1 MQSVSFAL
9 YHFALFSR
17 AIALRLHFI
26 LTELLLCGYGE
37 GMRSR
42 SLIRKLA
49 ILISL
54 SLLLLLFLMDK
65 SLAKKEE
72 ESITVWAMGAEGMRI
87 AEIARRFEQAN
98 PGVRVITQAIP
109 WEAAHE
115 KLITSVVGEI
125 PPDVSQLGTTWMAE
139 FQAMGALA
147 PLDEFI
153 CQSQIIS
160 GDKFFP
166 GSWETNLVNGIVY
179 GIPWYVDT
187 RVIFYR
193 KDLLK
198 EAGFDHPPRTWEEL
212 ERMGKKLIKDRD
224 GDGKVDQYG
233 MALPVKDWNILS
245 MFIWE
250 NGGNIITPDNS
261 KPDVESEA
269 TREAFEFYLRL
280 FQEKIVPTTEAVD
293 VDLFHAFRTGFYPIF
308 ISGPWM
314 IELTRNELGKEYEGR
329 WDVAMMPRKKFP
341 TSFVGGCNLVIFRDS
356 KHKDIAWKFIEF
368 MSQPE
373 IQVEWYK
380 MTTDLPA
387 VKSAWQDR
395 FFRDK
400 PMLRVF
406 GEQLNYTK
414 SPPNIPEWEQIA
426 DAMQRRME
434 ELILGKMNMS
444 QALGKLSLD
453 INEILRKKERM
464 VSKGR
469 FFLSLGAILIF
480 IWGLAFLWKRY
491 KRKVKE
497 LAVPPAKRIS
507 RLKILGN
514 SLRKYHAPYLFV
526 IPSLTILFVFLF
538 IPVIVSFIMSL
549 TDWDIYGLANW
560 KRVTFI
566 GLGNYQTML
575 QDKIFWKSLFN
586 TFYFVSVGV
595 PFSIFIALLMAIIL
609 NEEFIK
615 FKSFFRASYFAPVV
629 TTLVAVAVVW
639 RWIYNPDYGLIN
651 WALQMLGLPPQS
663 WLGDTKL
670 AMPCLILMAA
680 WKNFGYNMVIFLA
693 GLQAIPDTLYD
704 AAKVDGAN
712 YWQRFLY
719 ITLPGLKPTTF
730 FVTITTIIGFF
741 QLFAE
746 PYVMTKGGPLNA
758 TISVVLHMY
767 NQGFKFFRMGYAS
780 AIGYALFGV
789 IVAFTVLQ
797 VRFQKTAYEGL

>member
-1 MQSVSFAL
+1 MKN
-9 YHFALFSR
+9 
-17 AIALRLHFI
+17 
-26 LTELLLCGYGE
+26 
-37 GMRSR
+37 R
-42 SLIRKLA
+42 SLLRKFA
-49 ILISL
+49 ILIL
-54 SLLLLLFLMDK
+54 VILLLLVCLDEK

-72 ESITVWAMGAEGMRI
+72 ESITVWAMGAEGMKI
-87 AEIARRFEQAN
+87 AEMARKFEQAN

-115 KLITSVVGEI
+115 KLMTSVVGEI

-147 PLDEFI
+147 PLNELI
-153 CQSQIIS
+153 SESEII
-160 GDKFFP
+160 GQDRFFSA
-166 GSWETNLVNGIVY
+166 SWETNLINGKVY

-212 ERMGKKLIKDRD
+212 ERVGKALIKDRD
-224 GDGKVDQYG
+224 GDGKIDQYG

-250 NGGNIITPDNS
+250 NGGNILTPDNS
-261 KPDVESEA
+261 KPDVESEP
-269 TREAFEFYLRL
+269 TREAFEFYLKL

-314 IELTRNELGKEYEGR
+314 IELTRNELGKEYEGK

-341 TSFVGGCNLVIFRDS
+341 TSFVGGCNLVVFKGS
-356 KHKDIAWKFIEF
+356 KHKEIAWKFVEF

-373 IQVEWYK
+373 IQVEWYRI
-380 MTTDLPA
+380 TTDLPA
-387 VKSAWQDR
+387 VKSAWQDP
-395 FFRDK
+395 FFNDK

-434 ELILGKMNMS
+434 ELILGKIGIS
-444 QALGKLSLD
+444 QALGTLTGD
-453 INEILRKKERM
+453 INEILIKKERM

-469 FFLSLGAILIF
+469 FFLSLGVILVF

-491 KRKVKE
+491 RRKVKE
-497 LAVPPAKRIS
+497 LEVPEEERISGVKRIV
-507 RLKILGN
+507 K
-514 SLRKYHAPYLFV
+514 SLRKYHAPYLFI
-526 IPSLTILFVFLF
+526 IPSLTILFIFLF
-538 IPVIVSFIMSL
+538 LPVIVSFIMSL
-549 TDWDIYGLANW
+549 TDWDIYGFANW
-560 KRVTFI
+560 KSISFV
-566 GLGNYQTML
+566 GLENYQTLL
-575 QDKIFWKSLFN
+575 QDRIFWKSLFN
-586 TFYFVSVGV
+586 TFYFVVVGV
-595 PFSIFIALLMAIIL
+595 PFAISLALLMAIVL

-639 RWIYNPDYGLIN
+639 RWLYNPDYGLIN
-651 WALQMLGLPPQS
+651 WALQTVGLPSQN

-670 AMPCLILMAA
+670 AMPCLIVMAA

-693 GLQAIPDTLYD
+693 GLQAIPDSLYD
-704 AAKVDGAN
+704 AAKVDGAS

-719 ITLPGLKPTTF
+719 VTLPGLKPTTF
-730 FVTITTIIGFF
+730 FVTVTTIIGFF

-746 PYVMTKGGPLNA
+746 PYVMTKGGPLNS

-780 AIGYALFGV
+780 AIGYVLFGI
-789 IVAFTVLQ
+789 IVAFTILQ
-797 VRFQKTAYEGL
+797 VRFQKAAYEGV

>member
-1 MQSVSFAL
+1 
-9 YHFALFSR
+9 
-17 AIALRLHFI
+17 
-26 LTELLLCGYGE
+26 
-37 GMRSR
+37 MRNR
-42 SLIRKLA
+42 SLFKNFA
-49 ILISL
+49 ILISV
-54 SLLLLLFLMDK
+54 SLLFLVCLGKK

-72 ESITVWAMGAEGMRI
+72 ETITVWAMGAEGMKI
-87 AEIARRFEQAN
+87 AQMARKFEQAN
-98 PGVRVITQAIP
+98 PGIRVITQAIP

-139 FQAMGALA
+139 FQAMGALV

-153 CQSQIIS
+153 SRSEIIS
-160 GDKFFP
+160 KDKFFP
-166 GSWETNLVNGIVY
+166 ASWETNFINREVY

-212 ERMGKKLIKDRD
+212 ERIGKALVKDRD
-224 GDGKVDQYG
+224 GDGKIDQYG

-250 NGGNIITPDNS
+250 NGGNILTPDNS
-261 KPDVESEA
+261 KSDVESEA
-269 TREAFEFYLRL
+269 TREAFEFYHRL
-280 FQEKIVPTTEAVD
+280 FQENIVPTAEAVD

-314 IELTRNELGKEYEGR
+314 IELIRNELGKEYEGR
-329 WDVAMMPRKKFP
+329 WDVAMMPKKRFP
-341 TSFVGGCNLVIFRDS
+341 TSFVGGCNLVVFKGS
-356 KHKDIAWKFIEF
+356 KHKQAAWKFIEF

-380 MTTDLPA
+380 IIADLPA
-387 VKSAWQDR
+387 VKSAWQDP
-395 FFRDK
+395 FFDDK
-400 PMLRVF
+400 PMVRVF

-434 ELILGKMNMS
+434 ELILGKMNLF
-444 QALGKLSLD
+444 QTLGTLTKD
-453 INEILRKKERM
+453 INEILEKKKRIA
-464 VSKGR
+464 SKGK
-469 FFLSLGAILIF
+469 FFLSIGAILVF

-491 KRKVKE
+491 HRKGKE
-497 LAVPPAKRIS
+497 IEVPEEERISGVKRIVS
-507 RLKILGN
+507 
-514 SLRKYHAPYLFV
+514 SLRKYHVPYLFI

-538 IPVIVSFIMSL
+538 LPVVVSFITSL

-560 KRVTFI
+560 KKISFVGFE
-566 GLGNYQTML
+566 NYQTL
-575 QDKIFWKSLFN
+575 LRDKIFWKSLFN
-586 TFYFVSVGV
+586 TFYFVVVGV
-595 PFSIFIALLMAIIL
+595 PFAISLALLMAIVL
-609 NEEFIK
+609 NEEFIR
-615 FKSFFRASYFAPVV
+615 FKSFFRTSYFAPVV

-639 RWIYNPDYGLIN
+639 RWLYNPDYGLIN
-651 WALQMLGLPPQS
+651 WVLQTVGLPPQN

-670 AMPCLILMAA
+670 AMPSLIVMAA

-704 AAKVDGAN
+704 AAKVDGAS
-712 YWQRFLY
+712 YWQRFRY
-719 ITLPGLKPTTF
+719 ITLPGLRPTTF
-730 FVTITTIIGFF
+730 FVTVTTMIGFF
-741 QLFAE
+741 QLFGE
-746 PYVMTKGGPLNA
+746 PYVMTKGGPLNS

-780 AIGYALFGV
+780 AIGYILFGI
-789 IVAFTVLQ
+789 IVVFTILQ
-797 VRFQKTAYEGL
+797 IKLQKAAY

>member
-1 MQSVSFAL
+1 
-9 YHFALFSR
+9 
-17 AIALRLHFI
+17 
-26 LTELLLCGYGE
+26 
-37 GMRSR
+37 MRNR
-42 SLIRKLA
+42 SLLKNFA
-49 ILISL
+49 ILISV
-54 SLLLLLFLMDK
+54 SLLFLVCLGKK

-72 ESITVWAMGAEGMRI
+72 ETITVWAMGAEGMKI
-87 AEIARRFEQAN
+87 AQMARKFEQAN
-98 PGVRVITQAIP
+98 PGIRVITQAIP

-139 FQAMGALA
+139 FQAMGALV

-153 CQSQIIS
+153 SRSEIIS
-160 GDKFFP
+160 KDKFFP
-166 GSWETNLVNGIVY
+166 ASWETNFINREVY

-212 ERMGKKLIKDRD
+212 ERIGKALVKDRD
-224 GDGKVDQYG
+224 GDGKIDQYG

-250 NGGNIITPDNS
+250 NGGNILTPDNS
-261 KPDVESEA
+261 KSDVESEA
-269 TREAFEFYLRL
+269 TREAFEFYHRL
-280 FQEKIVPTTEAVD
+280 FQENIVPTAEAVD

-314 IELTRNELGKEYEGR
+314 IELVRNELGKEYEGR
-329 WDVAMMPRKKFP
+329 WDVAMMPKKRFP
-341 TSFVGGCNLVIFRDS
+341 TSFVGGCNLVVFKGS
-356 KHKDIAWKFIEF
+356 KHKQAAWKFIEF

-380 MTTDLPA
+380 IIADLPA
-387 VKSAWQDR
+387 VKSAWQDP
-395 FFRDK
+395 FFDDK
-400 PMLRVF
+400 PMVRVF

-434 ELILGKMNMS
+434 ELILGKMNLF
-444 QALGKLSLD
+444 QTLGTLTKD
-453 INEILRKKERM
+453 INEILEKKKRM
-464 VSKGR
+464 ASKGK
-469 FFLSLGAILIF
+469 FFLSIGAILVF

-491 KRKVKE
+491 HRKGKE
-497 LAVPPAKRIS
+497 IEVPEEERISGVKRIVS
-507 RLKILGN
+507 
-514 SLRKYHAPYLFV
+514 SLRKYHVPYLFI

-538 IPVIVSFIMSL
+538 LPVVVSFITSL

-560 KRVTFI
+560 KKISFVGFE
-566 GLGNYQTML
+566 NYQTL
-575 QDKIFWKSLFN
+575 LRDKIFWKSLFN
-586 TFYFVSVGV
+586 TFYFVVVGV
-595 PFSIFIALLMAIIL
+595 PFAISLALLMAIVL
-609 NEEFIK
+609 NEEFIR
-615 FKSFFRASYFAPVV
+615 FKSFFRTSYFAPVV

-639 RWIYNPDYGLIN
+639 RWLYNPDYGLIN
-651 WALQMLGLPPQS
+651 WVLQTVGLPPQN

-670 AMPCLILMAA
+670 AMPSLIVMAA

-704 AAKVDGAN
+704 AAKVDGAS
-712 YWQRFLY
+712 YWQRFRY
-719 ITLPGLKPTTF
+719 ITLPGLRPTTF
-730 FVTITTIIGFF
+730 FVTVTTMIGFF
-741 QLFAE
+741 QLFGE
-746 PYVMTKGGPLNA
+746 PYVMTKGGPLNS

-780 AIGYALFGV
+780 AIGYILFGI
-789 IVAFTVLQ
+789 IVVFTILQ
-797 VRFQKTAYEGL
+797 IKLQKAAY

>member
-1 MQSVSFAL
+1 MLKNF
-9 YHFALFSR
+9 
-17 AIALRLHFI
+17 
-26 LTELLLCGYGE
+26 
-37 GMRSR
+37 
-42 SLIRKLA
+42 A
-49 ILISL
+49 ILILVS
-54 SLLLLLFLMDK
+54 LLFLVCLGKK

-72 ESITVWAMGAEGMRI
+72 ETITVWAMGAEGMKI
-87 AEIARRFEQAN
+87 AQMARKFEQAN
-98 PGVRVITQAIP
+98 PGIRVITQAIP

-139 FQAMGALA
+139 FQAMGALV
-147 PLDEFI
+147 PLNEFI
-153 CQSQIIS
+153 SRSEVINQ
-160 GDKFFP
+160 DKFFLS
-166 GSWETNLVNGIVY
+166 SWETNLINGRVY

-212 ERMGKKLIKDRD
+212 ERIGKALVKDRD
-224 GDGKVDQYG
+224 GDGKIDQYG

-250 NGGNIITPDNS
+250 NGGNILTPDNS
-261 KPDVESEA
+261 KSDVESEA
-269 TREAFEFYLRL
+269 TREAFEFYHRL
-280 FQEKIVPTTEAVD
+280 FQENIVPTAEAVD

-314 IELTRNELGKEYEGR
+314 IELVRNELGKEYEGR
-329 WDVAMMPRKKFP
+329 WDVAMMPKKRFP
-341 TSFVGGCNLVIFRDS
+341 TSFVGGCNLVVFKGS
-356 KHKDIAWKFIEF
+356 KHKQAAWKFIEF

-380 MTTDLPA
+380 IIADLPA
-387 VKSAWQDR
+387 VKSAWQDP
-395 FFRDK
+395 FFNDK
-400 PMLRVF
+400 PMVRVF

-434 ELILGKMNMS
+434 ELILDKMNLF
-444 QALGKLSLD
+444 QTLGTLTKD
-453 INEILRKKERM
+453 INEILEKKERIA
-464 VSKGR
+464 SKGK
-469 FFLSLGAILIF
+469 FFLSIGAILVF

-491 KRKVKE
+491 HRKVKE
-497 LAVPPAKRIS
+497 IEVPEDGRISGVKRIIS
-507 RLKILGN
+507 
-514 SLRKYHAPYLFV
+514 SLRKYHVPYLFI

-538 IPVIVSFIMSL
+538 LPVVVSFITSL

-560 KRVTFI
+560 KKISFVGFE
-566 GLGNYQTML
+566 NYQTL
-575 QDKIFWKSLFN
+575 LRDKIFWKSLFN
-586 TFYFVSVGV
+586 TFYFVIVGV
-595 PFSIFIALLMAIIL
+595 PFAISLALLMAIVL
-609 NEEFIK
+609 NEEFIR
-615 FKSFFRASYFAPVV
+615 FKSFFRTSYFAPVV

-639 RWIYNPDYGLIN
+639 RWLYNPDYGLIN
-651 WALQMLGLPPQS
+651 WVLQTVGLPPQN

-670 AMPCLILMAA
+670 AMPSLIVMAA

-704 AAKVDGAN
+704 AAKVDGAS

-719 ITLPGLKPTTF
+719 ITLPGLRPTTF
-730 FVTITTIIGFF
+730 FVTVTTMIGFF
-741 QLFAE
+741 QLFGE
-746 PYVMTKGGPLNA
+746 PYVMTKGGPLNS

-780 AIGYALFGV
+780 AIGYILFGI
-789 IVAFTVLQ
+789 IVVFTILQ
-797 VRFQKTAYEGL
+797 IKLQKAAY

>member
-1 MQSVSFAL
+1 
-9 YHFALFSR
+9 
-17 AIALRLHFI
+17 
-26 LTELLLCGYGE
+26 
-37 GMRSR
+37 MRNR
-42 SLIRKLA
+42 SLLKNFA
-49 ILISL
+49 ILISV
-54 SLLLLLFLMDK
+54 SLLFLVCLGKK

-72 ESITVWAMGAEGMRI
+72 ETITVWAMGAEGMKI
-87 AEIARRFEQAN
+87 AQMARKFEEAN
-98 PGVRVITQAIP
+98 PGIRVITQAIP

-139 FQAMGALA
+139 FQAMGAIV

-153 CQSQIIS
+153 SRSEIIS
-160 GDKFFP
+160 KDKFFP
-166 GSWETNLVNGIVY
+166 ASWETNFINGRVY

-212 ERMGKKLIKDRD
+212 ERIGKALVKDRD
-224 GDGKVDQYG
+224 GDGKIDQYG

-250 NGGNIITPDNS
+250 NGGNILTPDNS
-261 KPDVESEA
+261 KSDVESEA
-269 TREAFEFYLRL
+269 TREAFEFYHRL
-280 FQEKIVPTTEAVD
+280 FQENIVPTAEAVD

-314 IELTRNELGKEYEGR
+314 IELVRNELGKEYEGR
-329 WDVAMMPRKKFP
+329 WDVAMMPKKRFP
-341 TSFVGGCNLVIFRDS
+341 TSFVGGCNLVVFKGS
-356 KHKDIAWKFIEF
+356 KHKQAAWKFIEF

-380 MTTDLPA
+380 IIADLPA
-387 VKSAWQDR
+387 VKSAWQDP
-395 FFRDK
+395 FFDDK
-400 PMLRVF
+400 PMVRVF

-434 ELILGKMNMS
+434 ELILGKMNLF
-444 QALGKLSLD
+444 QTLGTLTKD
-453 INEILRKKERM
+453 INEILEKKERM
-464 VSKGR
+464 ASKGK
-469 FFLSLGAILIF
+469 FFLSIGAILVF

-491 KRKVKE
+491 HRKGKE
-497 LAVPPAKRIS
+497 IEVPEEERISGVKRIVS
-507 RLKILGN
+507 
-514 SLRKYHAPYLFV
+514 SLRKYHVPYLFI

-538 IPVIVSFIMSL
+538 LPVVVSFITSL

-560 KRVTFI
+560 KKISFVGFE
-566 GLGNYQTML
+566 NYQTL
-575 QDKIFWKSLFN
+575 LRDKIFWKSLFN
-586 TFYFVSVGV
+586 TFYFVVVGV
-595 PFSIFIALLMAIIL
+595 PFAISLALLMAIVL
-609 NEEFIK
+609 NEEFIR
-615 FKSFFRASYFAPVV
+615 FKSFFRTSYFAPVV

-639 RWIYNPDYGLIN
+639 RWLYNPDYGLIN
-651 WALQMLGLPPQS
+651 WVLQTVGLPPQN

-670 AMPCLILMAA
+670 AMPSLIVMAA

-704 AAKVDGAN
+704 AAKVDGAS
-712 YWQRFLY
+712 YWQRFRY
-719 ITLPGLKPTTF
+719 ITLPGLRPTTF
-730 FVTITTIIGFF
+730 FVTVTTMIGFF
-741 QLFAE
+741 QLFGE
-746 PYVMTKGGPLNA
+746 PYVMTKGGPLNS

-780 AIGYALFGV
+780 AIGYILFGI
-789 IVAFTVLQ
+789 IVVFTILQ
-797 VRFQKTAYEGL
+797 IKLQKAAY